1 MRALREALAG
11 FRRAPL
17 LGGLSVISISL
28 SLAILGLFGLVAHNV
43 DLALTEIEERVQ
55 VVAYLQDDA
64 PTESVDLARQEIR
77 SFPEVS
83 QVRHITKVEALHNAS
98 RELPEFSDAF
108 ADLEV
113 NPLPASIEV
122 ELEPDH
128 RTPGDAATVADRL
141 RSYSFVSEVRY
152 GQDWVERVH
161 SLRRVAAGAAAILGG
176 GFAVAAVLLIVT
188 AVRMSIVARRDAIF
202 IMQSVGATDGYI
214 RRPFL
219 LEGLLTGLAGG
230 VLALLLTG
238 GVYWILDRVLFSVAW
253 LPDLWVAGGIF
264 GGGLLGMLAAALA
277 VRKEIRPYRAV

>member
-1 MRALREALAG
+1 MRALREAVAG

-83 QVRHITKVEALHNAS
+83 RVRHITKVEALHNAS

-122 ELEPDH
+122 ELEPDR
-128 RTPGDAATVADRL
+128 RTPRDAATVADRL

-152 GQDWVERVH
+152 GQEWVERVH

-230 VLALLLTG
+230 VLAFLLTG
-238 GVYWILDRVLFSVAW
+238 GVYWILDRALFSVAW
-253 LPDLWVAGGIF
+253 LPDPWVAGGIV

>member
-55 VVAYLQDDA
+55 VVAYLQDGA
-64 PTESVDLARQEIR
+64 STESIDLARQEIR
-77 SFPEVS
+77 AFPEVS
-83 QVRHITKVEALHNAS
+83 EVRHITKVEALHNAS

-128 RTPGDAATVADRL
+128 RTPRDAGTVADRL

-152 GQDWVERVH
+152 GQGWVERVH
-161 SLRRVAAGAAAILGG
+161 SLRRVAGGAAAILGG

-230 VLALLLTG
+230 LLALLLTG

-253 LPDLWVAGGIF
+253 LPDLWVAAGVC